1 MGFPKSKEKASTG
14 HAVNTRSAEIEYLN
28 SPSTRHVNDNAA
40 NIFSAFVFVVI
51 FAVTAVVGYVITG
64 AMNIWVL
71 CIGFVL
77 ATVSIFTVHIASQW
91 ERDVILRLGAFNRMA
106 GPGLY
111 FTIPFVEHVALK
123 ADLRTMLT
131 GFSAEEILT
140 SDLVPVNVDAAI
152 FWMIWD
158 AEKACMEVENYYDAV
173 SMASQTALRD
183 AIGRASVSE
192 VAIRRNQL
200 DQELQE
206 VIEERTSLWGI
217 TVLSVEIRDI
227 VIPQELQEVMSTEA
241 QAEREKNARMV
252 LAEVEKD
259 ISSMLV
265 DAAHVYEENEV
276 ALRLRTMHLLYESVK
291 GSGGTVVIPSAYSEG
306 FSDAALKNMADSLKT
321 PK

>member
-14 HAVNTRSAEIEYLN
+14 HAVNTRSVEIEYLN

-51 FAVTAVVGYVITG
+51 FAVTAAVGYVITG

-77 ATVSIFTVHIASQW
+77 ATCRIFTVHIASQW

-140 SDLVPVNVDAAI
+140 SDLVPV
-152 FWMIWD
+152 
-158 AEKACMEVENYYDAV
+158 
-173 SMASQTALRD
+173 
-183 AIGRASVSE
+183 
-192 VAIRRNQL
+192 
-200 DQELQE
+200 
-206 VIEERTSLWGI
+206 ER
-217 TVLSVEIRDI
+217 
-227 VIPQELQEVMSTEA
+227 
-241 QAEREKNARMV
+241 
-252 LAEVEKD
+252 
-259 ISSMLV
+259 
-265 DAAHVYEENEV
+265 
-276 ALRLRTMHLLYESVK
+276 
-291 GSGGTVVIPSAYSEG
+291 
-306 FSDAALKNMADSLKT
+306 
-321 PK
+321 

>member
-40 NIFSAFVFVVI
+40 SIFSAFVFVVI
-51 FAVTAVVGYVITG
+51 FAVTAAVGYVITG

-106 GPGLY
+106 ARAFTSPSPSWARRPQGGPAHHAHGLQRRG
-111 FTIPFVEHVALK
+111 
-123 ADLRTMLT
+123 D
-131 GFSAEEILT
+131 LT

-183 AIGRASVSE
+183 AIGRNSLSDVT
-192 VAIRRNQL
+192 VHRDKL
-200 DQELQE
+200 DQELRDK
-206 VIEERTSLWGI
+206 IEGEDEPVGHLHHIGGDPRHRHSK
-217 TVLSVEIRDI
+217 
-227 VIPQELQEVMSTEA
+227 ELQNAMAASA
-241 QAEREKNARMV
+241 KAEREKERASCLPRWRKTSPPCCTTQPRSIARTRLPSSFAKCIWSTKACESPAGLSWCRAPTPEGFV
-252 LAEVEKD
+252 DKAVE
-259 ISSMLV
+259 
-265 DAAHVYEENEV
+265 DAA
-276 ALRLRTMHLLYESVK
+276 
-291 GSGGTVVIPSAYSEG
+291 SAR
-306 FSDAALKNMADSLKT
+306 
-321 PK
+321 